1 MPNGTT
7 LTPDLAIIGGGPA
20 GISLALALADAP
32 ISIAMFESGGMD
44 FDPATQQ
51 LYIGSQEG
59 VSYLPLEGSRL
70 RYLGGSTN
78 HWGGWCRPLD
88 DIDFE
93 KREWLA
99 HSGWPFGRSELEPYF
114 LRAQALVEAGPFIY
128 DQPEK
133 WAQAFG
139 KGPLKLAVGGV
150 YTSWFQF
157 SKTRN
162 SILPTHFG
170 ERYADDLKNVRR
182 LGVYT
187 HANVTALKLASDQ
200 SHLDGLDVGTL
211 SGHRF
216 RVKPK
221 YTVLATGAME
231 NARLLLASNDIAKS
245 GIGNSYD
252 MVGRFFADHP
262 IPRDAATMVVF
273 NGDLAGFYADFQNAN
288 GAVARATFA
297 PSRRF
302 QLSRGVLGSL
312 TTVDNPVD
320 LDDIGQAA
328 VAATASA
335 LGIDASGAKAYS
347 LGCGMELA
355 PDPERRL
362 VLTHER
368 DALGMQR
375 LRLQMRISDQD
386 FAHYRETMAELGRQ
400 LLAAG
405 TGMIRLDRKLR
416 SEWLEVIDWGNHHM
430 GTTRMS
436 DDPRRGVVDSNL
448 AVHGVPNLFI
458 AGSSTFPTYGASNPT
473 LNLVALTL
481 RLADRLKGLFQ

>member
-20 GISLALALADAP
+20 GISLALALASTP

-93 KREWLA
+93 KRDWLA
-99 HSGWPFGRSELEPYF
+99 HSGWPFTRKELEPYF
-114 LRAQALVEAGPFIY
+114 PRAQALVEAGPFIY
-128 DQPEK
+128 DQSEK
-133 WAQAFG
+133 WTRAFG
-139 KGPLKLAVGGV
+139 KPPLSLARGGV

-162 SILPTHFG
+162 SVLPTHFG
-170 ERYADDLKNVRR
+170 ERYADDLKSVRG
-182 LGVYT
+182 LSLYV
-187 HANVTALKLASDQ
+187 HANVTALRLAHDA
-200 SHLDGLDVGTL
+200 SHLEVLEVGTL

-216 RVKPK
+216 HVRPK

-231 NARLLLASNDIAKS
+231 NARLLLASNDVAKS

-262 IPRDAATMVVF
+262 IPRDAATMVIF
-273 NGDLAGFYADFQNAN
+273 GGDLARFYADFQNAN

-297 PSRRF
+297 PSREF
-302 QLSRGVLGSL
+302 QVSRGVLGSL
-312 TTVDNPVD
+312 TTVDNSVE
-320 LDDIGQAA
+320 LDNLGQAA

-335 LGIDASGAKAYS
+335 LGIDASSAKAFS

-362 VLTHER
+362 VLAQER

-375 LRLQMRISDQD
+375 LRLQMRISDRD
-386 FAHYRETMAELGRQ
+386 FAHYRQTMAELGRQ

-405 TGMIRLDRKLR
+405 TGMIRLDRNLR
-416 SEWLEVIDWGNHHM
+416 AEWLEVIDWGNHHM

-436 DDPRRGVVDSNL
+436 DDPRHGVVDANL

-481 RLADRLKGLFQ
+481 RLADHLRGLFR